1 MCCKLTFVPEINKP
15 VNTWCPKCEIGEG
28 CKEYETRPDS
38 CKSYRCIWLSGG
50 LSLDMR
56 PDKCKVLFERLPSG
70 KTYLALIDPDRL
82 DSWKEPIVRST
93 IDDLISANKTVV
105 VNVKPI
111 QYLLPKGRK
120 PEEVVEDIMSTA
132 KMYGLL

>member
-1 MCCKLTFVPEINKP
+1 
-15 VNTWCPKCEIGEG
+15 
-28 CKEYETRPDS
+28 
-38 CKSYRCIWLSGG
+38 
-50 LSLDMR
+50 MR

-70 KTYLALIDPDRL
+70 KTYLALIDPDRP
-82 DSWKEPIVRST
+82 DSWKEAIVRST
-93 IDDLISANKTVV
+93 IDDLILANKTVV